1 MDYEHIK
8 QGELPRTWSDILGGF
23 GCWEI
28 KRFPLEG
35 QALTNAR
42 HAIPRMGRKGLKF
55 RTRSKGDHFYILCT
69 AHQQDGARLSRK
81 EIQQLFRKFCCEF
94 FDDSGILFRHVVPLA
109 RIFRDA
115 EKLRTGRI
123 AQFDRLAVFVALPV
137 ARFEVF
143 PFAA

>member
-23 GCWEI
+23 GCGEI

-42 HAIPRMGRKGLKF
+42 HAIPRMARKGLKF

-81 EIQQLFRKFCCEF
+81 EIQQLFRSLEL
-94 FDDSGILFRHVVPLA
+94 G
-109 RIFRDA
+109 
-115 EKLRTGRI
+115 E
-123 AQFDRLAVFVALPV
+123 
-137 ARFEVF
+137 
-143 PFAA
+143 

>member
-23 GCWEI
+23 GCGEI

-69 AHQQDGARLSRK
+69 AHQQDGAFSQRNSTTVPEPRTRRITPMPLCKLNGISRLT
-81 EIQQLFRKFCCEF
+81 
-94 FDDSGILFRHVVPLA
+94 V
-109 RIFRDA
+109 
-115 EKLRTGRI
+115 TGRQSHTKSPR
-123 AQFDRLAVFVALPV
+123 AFG
-137 ARFEVF
+137 
-143 PFAA
+143 

>member
-1 MDYEHIK
+1 MLSFHFVPYSHRKNVIFTYFTQPK
-8 QGELPRTWSDILGGF
+8 TNIQNGLRAHQTGELPRTWSDILGGF
-23 GCWEI
+23 GCGEI

-81 EIQQLFRKFCCEF
+81 EIQQLFRSLEL
-94 FDDSGILFRHVVPLA
+94 G
-109 RIFRDA
+109 
-115 EKLRTGRI
+115 E
-123 AQFDRLAVFVALPV
+123 
-137 ARFEVF
+137 
-143 PFAA
+143 